1 MALLEIRHLVKAF
14 GGVRALDDLEFDV
27 EEGQIVSVIGPN
39 GAGKTTLFNMIT
51 GMIPPDSGDIVFD
64 GQSIVGLRP
73 SQVMQLG
80 IARTFQNV
88 RLFAEMTVRENVMV
102 ARHCR
107 TRSGLLRS
115 IFRTP
120 SFRREEAETKQ
131 RAEEALAFFGS
142 RLVGYRFDMPAM
154 SLSYANRRR
163 LEMARAM
170 ASGPQLLLL
179 DEPTAGMN
187 PTETKEVADLIGRM
201 RDDLGLTILLIEHD
215 MPVVKGASEH
225 VVVLDFGQKIAE
237 GTFDQ
242 IVTNERVIEA
252 YLGRKARADA

>member
-1 MALLEIRHLVKAF
+1 MVPADA
-14 GGVRALDDLEFDV
+14 
-27 EEGQIVSVIGPN
+27 
-39 GAGKTTLFNMIT
+39 
-51 GMIPPDSGDIVFD
+51 GDIVFD
-64 GQSIVGLRP
+64 GESIVGLRP
-73 SQVMQLG
+73 SQVMERG
-80 IARTFQNV
+80 ISRTFQTV

-120 SFRREEAETKQ
+120 SFRREEAET
-131 RAEEALAFFGS
+131 RRHAEEALAFFGS

-163 LEMARAM
+163 LEIARAL
-170 ASGPQLLLL
+170 ASGPKLILL

-187 PTETKEVADLIGRM
+187 PRETKELTDLIGEM
-201 RDDLGLTILLIEHD
+201 RDRFGVTILLIEHD
-215 MPVVKGASEH
+215 MPVVRGVSER

-237 GTFDQ
+237 GTFDE

-252 YLGRKARADA
+252 YLGRKATAEA

>member
-1 MALLEIRHLVKAF
+1 MALLEIRKLVKDF
-14 GGVRALDDLEFDV
+14 GGVRAIDRLDLDV
-27 EEGQIVSVIGPN
+27 EEGQILSVIGPN
-39 GAGKTTLFNMIT
+39 GAGKTTLFNVIT
-51 GMIPPDSGDIVFD
+51 GMVPADAGDIVFD
-64 GQSIVGLRP
+64 GESIVGLRP
-73 SQVMQLG
+73 SQVMERG
-80 IARTFQNV
+80 ISRTFQTV

-120 SFRREEAETKQ
+120 SFRREEAET
-131 RAEEALAFFGS
+131 RRHAEEALAFFGS

-163 LEMARAM
+163 LEIARAI
-170 ASGPQLLLL
+170 ASGPKLILL

-187 PTETKEVADLIGRM
+187 PRETKELTDLIGEI
-201 RDDLGLTILLIEHD
+201 RDRFGVTILLIEHD
-215 MPVVKGASEH
+215 MPVVRGVSER

-242 IVTNERVIEA
+242 IVTDERVIEA
-252 YLGRKARADA
+252 YLGRKATAHT